1 MIDVSMSNDD
11 LFYVQVV
18 LVNEGKDI
26 FDVVAGIDHH
36 GIPGSLV
43 PDYRAVALQG
53 ADGKDFV
60 NHGTVVGRQSSTVI
74 ERFGQRPTTNNYFC
88 AGGAGTGAGVAGCVL
103 VCEGVIPW
111 RTEFEPLPPR
121 EAIIESVIE
130 VIIKIMVDHVVAL
143 DKAVAAPRG
152 PNAVW
157 LPIPPKAAAISPLLP
172 LCSSTTM
179 IRKKQTIM

>member
-1 MIDVSMSNDD
+1 M
-11 LFYVQVV
+11 
-18 LVNEGKDI
+18 
-26 FDVVAGIDHH
+26 
-36 GIPGSLV
+36 
-43 PDYRAVALQG
+43 
-53 ADGKDFV
+53 
-60 NHGTVVGRQSSTVI
+60 
-74 ERFGQRPTTNNYFC
+74 
-88 AGGAGTGAGVAGCVL
+88 AGCVL
-103 VCEGVIPW
+103 VWDGVIPW
-111 RTEFEPLPPR
+111 RTELEPLPPR